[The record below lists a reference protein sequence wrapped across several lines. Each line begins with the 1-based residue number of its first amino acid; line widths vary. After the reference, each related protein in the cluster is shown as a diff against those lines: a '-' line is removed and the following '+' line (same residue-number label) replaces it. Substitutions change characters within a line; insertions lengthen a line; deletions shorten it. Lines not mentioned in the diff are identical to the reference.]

1 MIFSFGLFR
10 NISSIYYLSVAIPI
24 ILFSGE
30 KMATLR
36 KGKKHKDPNL
46 GQALLGHTRIRLS
59 MNLIGILAVNG
70 FDTLETLPNIDVD
83 DLSKRYGLGHEDVCK
98 LIYVRLILKT
108 KGFNNV
114 QVC

>member
-1 MIFSFGLFR
+1 MIFSFVLFR

-30 KMATLR
+30 KMATPR

-46 GQALLGHTRIRLS
+46 GQTLLEQTRIRLS
-59 MNLIGILAVNG
+59 VGLLGILADNG
-70 FDTLETLPNIDVD
+70 HDTLETLTNIDVD
-83 DLSKRYGLGHEDVCK
+83 DLTRRYDIRHEDACK

-108 KGFNNV
+108 KSFNNV
-114 QVC
+114 